1 MTKDVKRITYLE
13 KQIGKFKSI
22 SIRRKV
28 IIERL
33 EARIEE
39 LEGSNRPTKIVAE
52 LQELLD
58 KANTFESFDIK
69 DKDYCMTFRLVCA
82 DLKGILERAKR

>member
-1 MTKDVKRITYLE
+1 MTKDMKRITYLE

-33 EARIEE
+33 EARVEE
-39 LEGSNRPTKIVAE
+39 LEDR
-52 LQELLD
+52 
-58 KANTFESFDIK
+58 IK
-69 DKDYCMTFRLVCA
+69 SVKDYCVCYKEAPTMIQDALDAVLRRLS
-82 DLKGILERAKR
+82 DDK